1 MPSFTRVSKYSFNLI
16 LDIVK
21 FSLLIDL
28 KSRNFVFNSFRKSL
42 FALSKSVT
50 NFILQLMS
58 SGLTEGF
65 LSSYN
70 HLVSSTK

>member
-1 MPSFTRVSKYSFNLI
+1 MSSFTRVGKYSFSLI

-28 KSRNFVFNSFRKSL
+28 KSRNFVFNSFRKNL

-58 SGLTEGF
+58 SGLTEGV

-70 HLVSSTK
+70 QLVSSTK